1 MSLERE
7 TWVVQSASI
16 MHVLLVAYVSL
27 EAIEL
32 LCELEEYFESLMIY
46 AHMFLPEGIKVGD
59 LCWF

>member
-16 MHVLLVAYVSL
+16 MHIFLVAYVSL

-32 LCELEEYFESLMIY
+32 LM
-46 AHMFLPEGIKVGD
+46 
-59 LCWF
+59 